1 MNKVKDFFK
10 DKKKI
15 LIVVFGVIVLILAVL
30 LVMKVL
36 SKDNAK
42 NNLKDTLI
50 SMGRDF
56 YENYYYDKTGK
67 NADERKEFLKKF
79 EKQGIK
85 IDLDNLGRYNSNTN
99 KEKLKEFVNP
109 TTEESCN
116 YQNTKAIIYP
126 KGNFGKTD
134 YDIEVILDCGFDT
147 EEEK

>member
-1 MNKVKDFFK
+1 
-10 DKKKI
+10 
-15 LIVVFGVIVLILAVL
+15 
-30 LVMKVL
+30 MKVL

-42 NNLKDTLI
+42 NNLEDTLI

-67 NADERKEFLKKF
+67 NDDERKDFLKKF

-85 IDLDNLGRYNSNTN
+85 INLDNLGRYDSSTN

>member
-42 NNLKDTLI
+42 NNLEDTLI

-116 YQNTKAIIYP
+116 
-126 KGNFGKTD
+126 
-134 YDIEVILDCGFDT
+134 
-147 EEEK
+147 